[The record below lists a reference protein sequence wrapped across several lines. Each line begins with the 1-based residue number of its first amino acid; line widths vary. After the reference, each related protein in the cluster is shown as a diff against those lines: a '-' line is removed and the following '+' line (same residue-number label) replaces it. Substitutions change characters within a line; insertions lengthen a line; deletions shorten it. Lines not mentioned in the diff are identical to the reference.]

1 MLSVKNAPAPRR
13 SAKKPPGAAGLPSG
27 RLLVGRSFGARCGT
41 AAFYRAKAAHRAAFR
56 ARRRA
61 AGAVQFSACVGGA
74 GVYSGS
80 SNQKVLPCPTMLVT
94 P

>member
-1 MLSVKNAPAPRR
+1 MRLRR
-13 SAKKPPGAAGLPSG
+13 GGGAKKPPGAAGLPSG
-27 RLLVGRSFGARCGT
+27 RLLVRRSFGARCGT

-56 ARRRA
+56 ARCR
-61 AGAVQFSACVGGA
+61 AVQFSACAGGA

>member
-41 AAFYRAKAAHRAAFR
+41 AAFYRAKAAQRAAFR

-61 AGAVQFSACVGGA
+61 VQFSACAGGA

>member
-41 AAFYRAKAAHRAAFR
+41 AAFYRAKAAHRSAFR
-56 ARRRA
+56 ARCR
-61 AGAVQFSACVGGA
+61 AVQFSACAGGA